1 MNEVGFTVSQ
11 CIDFVKNIQQQAN
24 DVVEIRTLMTTHKY
38 NIFTTALKRIGNAL
52 TMLSNVFTSN
62 NNVDN
67 DHNKLFE
74 FNNLKLSQIETI
86 GVKLSPIQELFD
98 LLAEL
103 YFYSSEFCV
112 RFRVKLRALCKLYIR
127 FKKPSTLKRRLYKH
141 FKDIEE
147 LLPLVIDLKRTI
159 FGSAQRIR
167 HPIMRKAWMLAGEN
181 QLNDSSLPSN
191 ILQDNLY
198 MLLDSELGEEVINKW
213 EIKDRFKNG
222 IAYIVDDIDN
232 RGTTKGDNNISI
244 AELNDLPQVMFEY
257 LPKNQDNEF
266 NIDFDNDESS
276 QDNISIKKPK
286 NNKNSGGN
294 RYLCMFNRQIGNN
307 NNDTD
312 SDNEADDNDNITTNK
327 NTNILKEYEYNCTQ
341 HFFDVY
347 TNYLQGT
354 WFATKKAIL
363 QEKLELIQAKQD
375 KKYAEQ
381 NNTDNIAEYTKKVD
395 KLQTNIVMQEQNDI
409 ENKIKGFD
417 NMQTI
422 LPPLYSDLITLPLS
436 LEYMKGFPQLTAG
449 VKRIA
454 NKDLDNTVDSPKK
467 TKDYISNFIHSSQN
481 IMYHPPCVAD
491 YGNEYPCIEIA
502 HDEITFGN
510 YMKENIDK
518 KNYQLTNICFTIVA
532 HDQNQGGTGKVHIRY
547 QINNGKCIKA
557 FTIIRQRKKKK
568 NVKLSNKPPDTYK
581 FNINR
586 HEIFK
591 NRKNMTDDETQ
602 TITLW
607 LFCPG
612 ESGWSATVK
621 SIKCEHK
628 YSYIGN
634 GN

>member
-24 DVVEIRTLMTTHKY
+24 DVVEIRTLMTTDKY

-52 TMLSNVFTSN
+52 IMLSNVFTSN
-62 NNVDN
+62 NNIEN

-74 FNNLKLSQIETI
+74 YNNLKLSQIETI
-86 GVKLSPIQELFD
+86 GVKLAPIQELFD

-103 YFYSSEFCV
+103 YFYNSQFCV
-112 RFRVKLRALCKLYIR
+112 RFRVKLRALYKLYIR

-147 LLPLVIDLKRTI
+147 LLPLVIELKRTI

-198 MLLDSELGEEVINKW
+198 MLLDSELGEDVINKW

-244 AELNDLPQVMFEY
+244 AELNDLPLVMFEY

-266 NIDFDNDESS
+266 NIDADNDESTR
-276 QDNISIKKPK
+276 DNISTKKQNNDK
-286 NNKNSGGN
+286 NNGGN
-294 RYLCMFNRQIGNN
+294 RYLCMFNQQISA
-307 NNDTD
+307 NDTD
-312 SDNEADDNDNITTNK
+312 SDIEADDDIITTNK

-381 NNTDNIAEYTKKVD
+381 NNPDNIAEYTTKVD
-395 KLQTNIVMQEQNDI
+395 KLQTKIVIQEQNDI
-409 ENKIKGFD
+409 EHRIKLFD
-417 NMQTI
+417 NMQN
-422 LPPLYSDLITLPLS
+422 LLHPLYSDLIILPLL
-436 LEYMKGFPQLTAG
+436 LEYKKGSPQLTAG
-449 VKRIA
+449 IKR
-454 NKDLDNTVDSPKK
+454 KEDLDIDDIVDSPTK
-467 TKDYISNFIHSSQN
+467 TKGYITNFIHSSQN
-481 IMYHPPCVAD
+481 IMYHPPCVSD
-491 YGNEYPCIEIA
+491 YGHEYPCIQLVQE
-502 HDEITFGN
+502 EVVFGK
-510 YMKENIDK
+510 YMETTIDNNK
-518 KNYQLTNICFTIVA
+518 YQLTNICFNIVA

-547 QINNGKCIKA
+547 QINKGKCIKA

-568 NVKLSNKPPDTYK
+568 NGKPNNNNTPPDTYK

-591 NRKNMTDDETQ
+591 NRKNMTDAEPQ

>member
-24 DVVEIRTLMTTHKY
+24 DVVEIRTLMTSDKY

-52 TMLSNVFTSN
+52 IMLSNVFTSN
-62 NNVDN
+62 NNVEN

-86 GVKLSPIQELFD
+86 GVKLAPIQELFD

-103 YFYSSEFCV
+103 YFYNSQFCV

-198 MLLDSELGEEVINKW
+198 MLLDSEIGEDVINKW

-244 AELNDLPQVMFEY
+244 AELNDLPQVMFDY
-257 LPKNQDNEF
+257 LPKDQDNVF
-266 NIDFDNDESS
+266 NIDFDNEDSS
-276 QDNISIKKPK
+276 QDNISTNKPTNHK
-286 NNKNSGGN
+286 NNGGS
-294 RYLCMFNRQIGNN
+294 RYLCMLNQHIYS
-307 NNDTD
+307 NDTD
-312 SDNEADDNDNITTNK
+312 TDNEADDDDNNITTNK

-354 WFATKKAIL
+354 WFAKKKAIL
-363 QEKLELIQAKQD
+363 QEKLELLQAKQD

-381 NNTDNIAEYTKKVD
+381 NNPDNIAEYTKKVD
-395 KLQTNIVMQEQNDI
+395 KLQTKLVMQEQNDI
-409 ENKIKGFD
+409 ETKIKGFD

-422 LPPLYSDLITLPLS
+422 LPPLYSDLIILPLL
-436 LEYMKGFPQLTAG
+436 LEYKKGSPQLTAG
-449 VKRIA
+449 VKRSD

-467 TKDYISNFIHSSQN
+467 TKGYINNFMHSSQN
-481 IMYHPPCVAD
+481 DMYHPPCVSD
-491 YGNEYPCIEIA
+491 YGHEYPCIQIA
-502 HDEITFGN
+502 QEEVVFGK
-510 YMKENIDK
+510 YMETNIDK
-518 KNYQLTNICFTIVA
+518 NKYQLTNICFTIVA

-547 QINNGKCIKA
+547 QINKGKCIKA
-557 FTIIRQRKKKK
+557 FTIIRQRKKQK
-568 NVKLSNKPPDTYK
+568 NGKHNNTPPDTYK

-591 NRKNMTDDETQ
+591 NRKNMTDNDNQ
-602 TITLW
+602 TITVW
-607 LFCPG
+607 MFCPD

-621 SIKCEHK
+621 SINWEHK

-634 GN
+634 